1 MKECSTNS
9 WAEIT
14 IIWLWTWGFPGSSA
28 GKESTCN
35 AGDCRSRRF
44 NPWVWKIPWR
54 RDRLPTPYS
63 WAALV
68 AQLVKNPPA
77 MWETWVWSLG
87 WKDPLEKGKA
97 SHSRVLAWR
106 IPRIEESG
114 GLSTMGSQRIRHKW
128 ATNPFTWLPW
138 VAQVVKT
145 LPATQGI
152 HLCSIPGSGRSP
164 GEGNGYPLQYSCLEM
179 PWTEQPGRLHSPW
192 GHKELDVTEQLTF
205 TFFFRCILTLT
216 MKY

>member
-1 MKECSTNS
+1 MFQTIYIKDMKGNVTPHYYLGLS
-9 WAEIT
+9 W
-14 IIWLWTWGFPGSSA
+14 WLL
-28 GKESTCN
+28 
-35 AGDCRSRRF
+35 
-44 NPWVWKIPWR
+44 I
-54 RDRLPTPYS
+54 
-63 WAALV
+63 
-68 AQLVKNPPA
+68 KNLPA
-77 MWETWVWSLG
+77 MGETQVWSLG

-192 GHKELDVTEQLTF
+192 GRKELDTTEWLSLHF
-205 TFFFRCILTLT
+205 TCQTKKKKQKAGFVVLVKGQT
-216 MKY
+216 KQKN